1 MILFL
6 ERSFNMDCKAGYCGY
21 LFQSGGG
28 GVHLCD
34 GLLDVVDLVVDALLV
49 ARDLALAVDAGRL
62 GHGVGD
68 AARRAGRP
76 VRRAVPAR
84 TLPRRRAAR
93 LAVPVELA
101 HAVLRHPL
109 VEPAVTISR

>member
-1 MILFL
+1 
-6 ERSFNMDCKAGYCGY
+6 MDLSAGY

-28 GVHLCD
+28 GVHLGD
-34 GLLDVVDLVVDALLV
+34 GLLYVVDLVVDALLV
-49 ARDLALAVDAGRL
+49 ARDLALAAVDAGRL

-76 VRRAVPAR
+76 VRRAVPAG

-93 LAVPVELA
+93 LAVPVQLA